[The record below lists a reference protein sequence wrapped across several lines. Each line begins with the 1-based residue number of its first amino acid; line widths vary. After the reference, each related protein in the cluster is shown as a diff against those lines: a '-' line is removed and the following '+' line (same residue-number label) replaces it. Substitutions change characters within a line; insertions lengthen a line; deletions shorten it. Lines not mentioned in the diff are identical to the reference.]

1 VYFGGGNKNLHRRL
15 VPMQYIYY
23 PSTRPRLYETTRLS
37 CGWQN
42 HVKHISLHAFT
53 RPQHCICFLVEPRL
67 FAANKSPLNS
77 FVREYPHNCSG
88 VQKVGYRY
96 PARVMPLSG
105 RPSSPV
111 LGRPTSAMVAKAR
124 CWVVRLAASNPPLS
138 TLATSPWRECSGP
151 SDQVRKILESSA
163 ALRVNQHLRN

>member
-1 VYFGGGNKNLHRRL
+1 VFWRGQQKPTPRL

-23 PSTRPRLYETTRLS
+23 PSTRPRFYETTRLRCRRQITLS
-37 CGWQN
+37 TLTCR
-42 HVKHISLHAFT
+42 SL
-53 RPQHCICFLVEPRL
+53 RGHCMPSVEPRS

-77 FVREYPHNCSG
+77 FVREYPHKLLRWSESRATG
-88 VQKVGYRY
+88 TSESDASLRKTFFAG
-96 PARVMPLSG
+96 P
-105 RPSSPV
+105 
-111 LGRPTSAMVAKAR
+111 RPTSTMVAKAR